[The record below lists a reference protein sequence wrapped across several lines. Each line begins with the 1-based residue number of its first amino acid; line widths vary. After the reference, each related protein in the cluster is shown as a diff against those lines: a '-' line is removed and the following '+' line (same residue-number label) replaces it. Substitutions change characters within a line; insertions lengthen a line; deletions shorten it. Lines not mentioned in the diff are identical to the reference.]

1 VTRKGGHAS
10 RRARRGDRT
19 AVPRH
24 GDAAAAELRRLVLE
38 LEVHQLELELQDE
51 ELRAAR
57 LEVEAGL
64 ARYAEL
70 FDFSPVGYFVLAADG
85 TIHHANFA
93 AARLVGIDRGR
104 LAGRRMIELA
114 CARDADT
121 LSALLSAVLAQ
132 AEDGGECGVAAE
144 GELALARQPS
154 GAVDVRMTAVPLAG
168 GPARSALVAVE
179 DVTSRRAAERALRE
193 EARRKDEFLAALSH
207 ELRNPLGPIQNGLRL
222 LSGAPPGTEQA
233 AHALAVVKRQ
243 AAHLSRL
250 VDDLL
255 DVTRIARGKIRL
267 QRERLDLGELV
278 RRTVEDHRPT
288 FDAAGIAMRLRLPRQ
303 AVWVDVDATRGAQVL
318 GNLLGNAAKF
328 TARGGRVDVTVGS
341 SEGWATVAVRD
352 TGIGI
357 SPEVLGHLFEPFS
370 QAPQAIDRSRGGLGL
385 GLATVKGL
393 VELHGGSVALA
404 SDGPG
409 SGAEFT
415 VRLPAAEPPARRR
428 TERPA
433 PPASRR
439 RILVIEDNEDG
450 ATTLKEVLE
459 LRGNEVRVALDG
471 PGGVALAR
479 DFAPEVVICDIGL
492 PGMDGYAVARAL
504 RADPE
509 TRGVFLVA
517 LTGYARPEDVRRAG
531 EAGFDR
537 HLTKPIVLEALE
549 RALPERP
556 RPARPAASAPAV
568 AAPAHP

>member
-1 VTRKGGHAS
+1 V
-10 RRARRGDRT
+10 
-19 AVPRH
+19 
-24 GDAAAAELRRLVLE
+24 RRLVHE
-38 LEVHQLELELQDE
+38 LKVHQLELELQNE
-51 ELRAAR
+51 ELRNAR

-64 ARYAEL
+64 ARYTEL
-70 FDFSPVGYFVLAADG
+70 FDFSPVGYFVLGADG
-85 TIHHANFA
+85 TIRRANFA

-104 LAGRRMIELA
+104 LPGRTLVELA
-114 CARDADT
+114 CRRDGE
-121 LSALLSAVLAQ
+121 ALGALVAGVLAQ
-132 AEDGGECGVAAE
+132 ARNGGDGGEAAE

-154 GAVDVRMTAVPLAG
+154 GTVDVRMTAVPLAG

-193 EARRKDEFLAALSH
+193 EGRRKDEFLAALSH
-207 ELRNPLGPIQNGLRL
+207 ELRNPLAPIRSGLRL
-222 LSGAPPGTEQA
+222 LAGAPPGTDQA
-233 AHALAVVKRQ
+233 ARALAVVERQ

-267 QRERLDLGELV
+267 HRERLDLGELV
-278 RRTVEDHRPT
+278 RRTVEDHRST
-288 FDAAGIAMRLRLPRQ
+288 FDAAGIELRLRLPRQ
-303 AVWVDVDATRGAQVL
+303 AVWVDVDATRVAQVL

-328 TARGGRVDVTVGS
+328 TARGDRVDVAVGS
-341 SEGWATVAVRD
+341 AGGWGTVAIRD

-357 SPEVLGHLFEPFS
+357 PADVRGRLFEPFS

-393 VELHGGSVALA
+393 VELHGGSVAVA
-404 SDGPG
+404 SGGPG
-409 SGAEFT
+409 CGAEFT
-415 VRLPAAEPPARRR
+415 VRLPAAGPPARRAAG
-428 TERPA
+428 RPA

-439 RILVIEDNEDG
+439 RILVIDDNEDG

-459 LRGNEVRVALDG
+459 LHGNEVRVALDG

-479 DFAPEVVICDIGL
+479 DLAPEVVLCDIGL

-504 RADPE
+504 RADPA

-517 LTGYARPEDVRRAG
+517 LTGYARPEDVRRAS

-537 HLTKPIVLEALE
+537 HFTKPIALETLE
-549 RALPERP
+549 RALPGRP
-556 RPARPAASAPAV
+556 RPSRAAATAPAV
-568 AAPAHP
+568 AAPVHP

>member
-19 AVPRH
+19 ALAPRP
-24 GDAAAAELRRLVLE
+24 GDAAAELRRLVHE
-38 LEVHQLELELQDE
+38 LEVHQLELALQNE

-57 LEVEAGL
+57 LEIEAGL
-64 ARYAEL
+64 ARYTEL

-85 TIHHANFA
+85 TIRHANFA
-93 AARLVGIDRGR
+93 AARLVGIDRGS
-104 LAGRRMIELA
+104 LPGRRLTELA
-114 CARDADT
+114 CARDRE
-121 LSALLSAVLAQ
+121 ALGALTAAVLAQ
-132 AEDGGECGVAAE
+132 AGDGGGSGEAAE
-144 GELALARQPS
+144 GELALTQRPS
-154 GAVDVRMTAVPLAG
+154 SAVEVRLTAVSLAG
-168 GPARSALVAVE
+168 GPARAALVAME
-179 DVTSRRAAERALRE
+179 DVTSRRAAERVLRE
-193 EARRKDEFLAALSH
+193 EASRKDELLAALSH
-207 ELRNPLGPIQNGLRL
+207 ELRNPLGPIQNGLRV

-233 AHALAVVKRQ
+233 ARALAVVERQ

-250 VDDLL
+250 VEDLL

-267 QRERLDLGELV
+267 HRERLELGALV
-278 RRTVEDHRPT
+278 RRTVEDHRSA
-288 FDAAGIAMRLRLPRQ
+288 FDTAGIALRLRLPRQ
-303 AVWVDVDATRGAQVL
+303 AVWVDVDATRVAQVL

-328 TARGGRVDVTVGS
+328 TARGGRVDVAVGS
-341 SEGWATVAVRD
+341 ADGWGTVAVRD

-357 SPEVLGHLFEPFS
+357 SSDVLGRLFEPFS

-409 SGAEFT
+409 CGSEFT
-415 VRLPAAEPPARRR
+415 VRLPVAAPHGRRR
-428 TERPA
+428 TDRPA

-450 ATTLKEVLE
+450 ASTLKEVLE

-479 DFAPEVVICDIGL
+479 DFAPEVVVCDIGL
-492 PGMDGYAVARAL
+492 PGMDGYAVARTL
-504 RADPE
+504 RADPA
-509 TRGVFLVA
+509 TRGIFLVA

-537 HLTKPIVLEALE
+537 HLTKPVVLETLE

-556 RPARPAASAPAV
+556 RPTRSAASAPAV